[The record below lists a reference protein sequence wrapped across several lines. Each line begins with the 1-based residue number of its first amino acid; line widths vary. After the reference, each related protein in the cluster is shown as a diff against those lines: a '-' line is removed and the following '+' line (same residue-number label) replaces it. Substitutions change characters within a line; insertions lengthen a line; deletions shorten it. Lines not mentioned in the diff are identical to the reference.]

1 MNFKWYIGTLLVLLS
16 LLGVNLG
23 PTKVVNQEI
32 VLQFSEAER
41 VSGSVQGDV
50 LAAITAKLQALG
62 ITEISVLE
70 NDDAVL
76 SIRYYSDI
84 DAAHIQNLLS
94 SNEELPLNFK
104 ELDKLPFQFP
114 EDKLP
119 ETCSLVVLDLH
130 EAQDVLSL
138 NGKFAFKVQQDYQK
152 FSVTPGTP
160 INTATVSVP
169 KSADEVAYKVNKTI
183 ATALDTISF
192 TFPEVRAGP
201 IMAMNS

>member
-62 ITEISVLE
+62 ITEISILE

-94 SNEELPLNFK
+94 SNEELPLN
-104 ELDKLPFQFP
+104 EQGQLWL
-114 EDKLP
+114 
-119 ETCSLVVLDLH
+119 
-130 EAQDVLSL
+130 
-138 NGKFAFKVQQDYQK
+138 
-152 FSVTPGTP
+152 
-160 INTATVSVP
+160 
-169 KSADEVAYKVNKTI
+169 
-183 ATALDTISF
+183 
-192 TFPEVRAGP
+192 
-201 IMAMNS
+201 